1 MKTYKL
7 NDLNNPLI
15 SVLMPAYNAEKYIKE
30 AIESI
35 LNQTFSNFEYILNT
49 RSLFIFSNPII
60 YENVYP

>member
-35 LNQTFSNFEYILNT
+35 FGLLEQKHI
-49 RSLFIFSNPII
+49 
-60 YENVYP
+60 